1 MKTLRF
7 LHFRAPALIV
17 GALFIATS
25 LASAQ
30 PKIIEPDLAG
40 LVAGQGWK
48 VVNRTVTAIDK
59 DGKPAVHFDDKKG
72 GTGIARVENVTFG
85 DGVIEFDARGRNV
98 VQRSFLGVA
107 FHGADDTNYDV
118 IYFRP
123 FNFKAADPERRLH
136 AVQYVSHPAYTW
148 QKLRREHPGKYEK
161 PIVPAP
167 DPDGWFHA
175 RIVIAWPKVSVF
187 VDGARDPSLVVDQLN
202 DRKRGWVGL
211 WVDVAGGDFANLKII
226 PAATP

>member
-1 MKTLRF
+1 MKTLPF
-7 LHFRAPALIV
+7 LHFRAPAV
-17 GALFIATS
+17 AVCAWFIATS

-30 PKIIEPDLAG
+30 PTPIEPDLAG

-48 VVNRTVTAIDK
+48 VANCTVTAIEK
-59 DGKPAVHFDDKKG
+59 DGKPAVHFDNNNG
-72 GTGIARVENVTFG
+72 STGIARLENVTFD
-85 DGVIEFDARGRNV
+85 DGVIEFDARGQNV

-107 FHGADDTNYDV
+107 FHGMDDTNYDV

-123 FNFKAADPERRLH
+123 FNFQAADPERRLH
-136 AVQYVSHPAYTW
+136 AVQYVSHPAYGW
-148 QKLRREHPGKYEK
+148 KKLRTEHPGEYEK

-175 RIVIAWPKVSVF
+175 RIVVAWPKVSVF

-202 DRKRGWVGL
+202 DHRRGWIGL
-211 WVDVAGGDFANLKII
+211 WVDIAGGDFANLKI
-226 PAATP
+226 TPVAPP